1 MCGNWWRVYKVMWL
15 VVRRRYSF
23 RDGYWLCSFSST
35 YTTANARKNSRGKTS
50 IIFLSYNMIHIITLI
65 LVPTDISYS
74 SWSTLFQSGCR
85 SDVDVGD
92 GRRHTTKR
100 KGLTILTIIFIWI
113 LGSWFYKATPLF
125 WRNWLEL
132 YSIYASSLC
141 PPYRIPRRHKV
152 SIYFFYIHF
161 IGTLVKKGFVA
172 TLIRLKNIR
181 KMILQIMTL
190 P

>member
-1 MCGNWWRVYKVMWL
+1 MWL

-23 RDGYWLCSFSST
+23 RDGYWLRSLSST
-35 YTTANARKNSRGKTS
+35 YTTTNARKNSRGKTS
-50 IIFLSYNMIHIITLI
+50 IIFFFYHIMIWI

-74 SWSTLFQSGCR
+74 TRSTLFQSGCR

-100 KGLTILTIIFIWI
+100 KVLAILTIIFIWI
-113 LGSWFYKATPLF
+113 LGSWFYKATSLF

-152 SIYFFYIHF
+152 SVYARFYSVSLEHW
-161 IGTLVKKGFVA
+161 LRVEPSPK
-172 TLIRLKNIR
+172 
-181 KMILQIMTL
+181 
-190 P
+190 